1 MAVEYTQAGDSVA
14 VFHEYVCPLSTLSSY
29 INLGSV
35 FTVADDDWAAVI
47 SKIRKVRKRWAKMLW
62 ILGQ

>member
-1 MAVEYTQAGDSVA
+1 MVVEDTQAGESA
-14 VFHEYVCPLSTLSSY
+14 VVFQEYVCPLSILSPY
-29 INLGSV
+29 IYLRNV

-47 SKIRKVRKRWAKMLW
+47 SKIRKARNRWTKMLW